1 MLCIYPHVTMISG
14 CRGRHLFVHPLSENN
29 DERRTENK
37 LPSCIQRTGA
47 APCHTSNTVKA
58 FLKVSNVTMMN
69 SELSAPASVNK
80 LLVLKQQNVV
90 VNVMHLSP
98 CDNDLGM

>member
-1 MLCIYPHVTMISG
+1 MH
-14 CRGRHLFVHPLSENN
+14 
-29 DERRTENK
+29 
-37 LPSCIQRTGA
+37 
-47 APCHTSNTVKA
+47 CHTSKV
-58 FLKVSNVTMMN
+58 KVSNVTMMD

-80 LLVLKQQNVV
+80 LLVLKQQKVG